1 MLEHLLFLLILINTS
16 VDYAACVRL
25 FRNIIFLLH
34 VSKQRRNPAV
44 SLKTVS
50 LFSLVRFWFPVIC
63 RILVL
68 LPKAANRGA
77 YYTNSRTLYVCVRE
91 ANNMRIRK
99 EKSARKRVCVCVKQ
113 RQTVCVCLGSSAAR
127 LQISSISLSQAQG
140 LLGKWQTAPWLWQQ
154 RLHPN
159 FPTENAWKKLRLSS
173 LTAQYGKPLT
183 PRSGN
188 KARSSARATV
198 GCESHRLP
206 SSCSRNSEQKRS
218 AWTRLSEALR
228 ACRGTAERGEE
239 HGPALKVYLM
249 RSSHYWQILDDS
261 AVI

>member
-1 MLEHLLFLLILINTS
+1 MLERLLFLLILINTS
-16 VDYAACVRL
+16 VDCAACVRL

-99 EKSARKRVCVCVKQ
+99 EKSARKRVCVCACIGVCVCVKQ
-113 RQTVCVCLGSSAAR
+113 RQTVCVFGEQCGQAADIIHLPVTGPR
-127 LQISSISLSQAQG
+127 AA
-140 LLGKWQTAPWLWQQ
+140 GKVAD
-154 RLHPN
+154 
-159 FPTENAWKKLRLSS
+159 SS
-173 LTAQYGKPLT
+173 LAMTT
-183 PRSGN
+183 
-188 KARSSARATV
+188 
-198 GCESHRLP
+198 
-206 SSCSRNSEQKRS
+206 
-218 AWTRLSEALR
+218 EA
-228 ACRGTAERGEE
+228 A
-239 HGPALKVYLM
+239 
-249 RSSHYWQILDDS
+249 S
-261 AVI
+261 